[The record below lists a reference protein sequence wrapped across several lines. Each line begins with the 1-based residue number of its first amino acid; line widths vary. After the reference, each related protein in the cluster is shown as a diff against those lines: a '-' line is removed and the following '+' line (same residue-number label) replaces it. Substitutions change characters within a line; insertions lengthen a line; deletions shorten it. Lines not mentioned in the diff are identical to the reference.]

1 MNKIRIGKKRALGI
15 VILCFVLLAAWF
27 GIRSNITINAAG
39 EKLYIEGSE
48 WTGGEYIHHSKMISV
63 SVGNN
68 SGPITVSW
76 EISDTKVI
84 SFDEAGNLGTSNQ
97 SIVSIYP
104 QGIGSAV
111 LYVSITDENGVTT
124 ENAIIQKISVP
135 SAIMQ
140 GDKFDKIY
148 QGAEQ
153 YDLVLG
159 YGEEGKLEQLFKTK
173 GEISWKTGNINVVA
187 MKDDADGNKDAASN
201 ETGLF
206 RATGTG
212 KTTITLTYLIDK
224 DKYESVVDVYVG
236 PNVTINGG
244 HTSANDTNV
253 VLKGDPIGLGVK
265 LDSDQGTIT
274 SRVFW
279 ILTDE
284 KLNILDTSNSNTQ
297 NYLSSEPYSSNLIV
311 TAKAGTYNLYV
322 STADIYQQAGSP
334 PIDAPVNNIS
344 ILSSKL
350 STRIPIKVL
359 AEPHNLP
366 SGAGQSISLQAGDS
380 YDIASIF
387 NLSGTDFAS
396 FFNNSFN
403 SAGTATGTV
412 TDGVFTA
419 GEEPGTME
427 IELSFKD
434 GVQEKMKDY
443 FNTGEN
449 TSPNKPTIKHDDKF
463 YIYINVYKGFTLDR
477 SEAYIYVGSKLKLS
491 GVYGDNMGKITWSS
505 ADTSFVTVN
514 DNGEI
519 TGVKDSGGASVL
531 VTGAMKLTDGKIL
544 RASCKVFVATAPV
557 KIKLSESAFTM
568 KVDDSKTITAKFEPS
583 TIDTSNLQWLIK
595 DEEVATVSVNSAKSA
610 IITAKKPG
618 VTILTVINEDNYIAA
633 YCEITVISAIKTLKL
648 DKETLVINKNQEVVK
663 LNATYTPADATATE
677 LKWRSDNESVAKV
690 DSNGLVSLVGP
701 GTALITVIPV
711 WNEYSVMAQCHITV
725 IASPTGFALDKTSLA
740 LEVGDKATIKP
751 ILTAADSQTTIT
763 WTSMDTSVA
772 TVANGVVT
780 AVAPGQT
787 YIVANTK
794 EGFVANCKV
803 TVTKKASGITLTPT
817 TIDIAVG
824 ETYEVDAKPNPA
836 NSTETKFTWTVK
848 EPSVATVND
857 KGEVTGVSAGSTLV
871 IVKTK
876 SGDIAYLYVN
886 VYDKAK
892 GMTLNY
898 SDKTVAK
905 GKTFTLKPIFT
916 PSNVTNKKV
925 TWKSLKTSVATISD
939 KGKVKGIR
947 GGSAIITA
955 VSDDGGYMATC
966 LVTVVQPVSKVKL
979 NYSSYKLGIGKT
991 VGLKA
996 TVTSNSS
1003 SNSKVKWTSSNTSV
1017 ASVSSSGKVKG
1028 KKLGTCTITARAT
1041 DGSGKKATCKIRVVR
1056 QVSSISLNKPVLTLT
1071 VSQTKKLTAKVS
1083 PSNATYKTVK
1093 WTSSNKDVAVV
1104 DTKGNVTGLTVGTTT
1119 IKASAKDNSKE
1130 SASCYVNVIDPIPAS
1145 GIVVSAK
1152 DIILIRGQSQM
1163 ISYTI
1168 TPSNHTD
1175 KVTFASDNKAI
1186 ATVTSTGKI
1195 YARRTGAATITITT
1209 SSGKQATIN
1218 VTVIGLNKTSITL
1231 EQYDTET
1238 LIVDGVSTGI
1248 TWYSSN
1254 PSIATVVGGKV
1265 VARKRGTCMIY
1276 ATVSGIT
1283 LSCRVTVKNI
1293 SKS

>member
-27 GIRSNITINAAG
+27 GIRSNIAINAAG

-48 WTGGEYIHHSKMISV
+48 WTGGEYIHRLKQ
-63 SVGNN
+63 
-68 SGPITVSW
+68 ITVNLQVDSGTTVDW
-76 EISDTKVI
+76 KISDTNVI
-84 SFDEAGNLGTSNQ
+84 SFDADGNVGAALNTTT
-97 SIVSIYP
+97 VTIYP
-104 QGIGSAV
+104 QGMGSAV
-111 LYVSITDENGVTT
+111 LYADITENGIKT

-140 GDKFDKIY
+140 GDNFDPIY
-148 QGAEQ
+148 QGSDQ
-153 YDLVLG
+153 YNLVLK
-159 YGEEGKLEQLFKTK
+159 YGAEGELKQLFKTE
-173 GEISWKTGNINVVA
+173 GEISWETGNINVVA
-187 MKDDADGNKDAASN
+187 MKDDADPSKDSITNK
-201 ETGLF
+201 TGLF

-212 KTTITLTYLIDK
+212 KTTITLNYLIGSQK
-224 DKYESVVDVYVG
+224 QTSVVDVYVG
-236 PNVTINGG
+236 PNVTINANP
-244 HTSANDTNV
+244 TSADKTNV
-253 VLKGDPIGLGVK
+253 VLKGEPIGLGAK
-265 LDSDQGTIT
+265 LDGGDQGTIT

-279 ILTDE
+279 ILTD
-284 KLNILDTSNSNTQ
+284 KDLNILDTSNSNTQ
-297 NYLSSEPYSSNLIV
+297 KYLLSEPYSNILTV
-311 TAKAGTYNLYV
+311 AAKAGTYYLYV
-322 STADIYQQAGSP
+322 SAADIYQQAGSP
-334 PIDAPVNNIS
+334 EITGIN
-344 ILSSKL
+344 ILSSTL
-350 STRIPIKVL
+350 STMIPIKVL
-359 AEPHNLP
+359 ASPGNLP
-366 SGAGQSISLQAGDS
+366 SGTGQYISLQAGDS
-380 YDIASIF
+380 YDIASNF
-387 NLSGTDFAS
+387 NLSGADFSS
-396 FFNNSFN
+396 FFNDSRA
-403 SAGTATGTV
+403 AGGLAFGDLV
-412 TDGVFTA
+412 DGVFTA
-419 GEEPGTME
+419 GDKAGTVT
-427 IELSFKD
+427 IELSFKN
-434 GVQEKMKDY
+434 GIEEKMKDY
-443 FNTGEN
+443 FNTGEAI
-449 TSPNKPTIKHDDKF
+449 SSSQPIIKHDDKF
-463 YIYINVYKGFTLDR
+463 FIYINVYKGFTLDR

-505 ADTSFVTVN
+505 ADTSFVTVD

-531 VTGAMKLTDGKIL
+531 VTGTMKLTDGKIL

-848 EPSVATVND
+848 EPSVATVNN

-1093 WTSSNKDVAVV
+1093 WSSSNKDVAVV

-1254 PSIATVVGGKV
+1254 PSIATVAGGKV